1 MTGQPEIGTTE
12 RGTSS
17 RDPRRC
23 ETICPLLVL
32 FIAAGFLVV
41 SAVLTSCHSQPARTA
56 GKRVLVLGIDGLDPL
71 IAERLMR
78 RGELPNFTV
87 LKERGDFKRLASSI
101 PPLSPVAWSNFI
113 TGTDP
118 GSHGIFDFIHRDP
131 ALLEPYLSTS
141 RAEGPS
147 RTIRL
152 GGWIF
157 PLTGG
162 KVELLRRG
170 KAFWEIL
177 AARGIP
183 ATINGIPAN
192 FPPVGS
198 AARSLSGMGTPDIQG
213 TYGTFSFFTDAP
225 PEDAEDLSGGQL
237 FPVVAV
243 DHRVEAALDGP
254 ANTFREGGGTARVD
268 FVVSIDPEHPVAKI
282 VIQDE
287 EIILNQGE
295 WSDWVRVEFP
305 LIPFLKSVTG
315 ICRFYLKEAHPH
327 FKLYVT
333 PINLDPRAP
342 ALPISTPS
350 SYAREL
356 AGAIGPFYTQGMP
369 EDTKALNGRI
379 LDEREFLAQTR
390 SVLTERLAMLDYELK
405 RFHAGVL
412 FFYLSSPDPIQHM
425 FWGPMDSDH
434 PAHDRTAGV
443 LYGGTIKAVYQ
454 EMDRILGR
462 ALTEVDDRTTLIV
475 MSDHGFAP
483 FYRYFNLNTWLKDNG
498 YLALMA
504 GAEREES
511 SLFQNVDWQRT
522 RAYGLGLNALYLNLQ
537 GRERMGVVPPHERT
551 TLRDEIALRLL
562 KIRDPATRRHV
573 VSRVYKSSEVYS
585 GPYVE
590 SAPDLI
596 VGYNRGYRASSKTAL
611 GKIPGELFGD
621 NREKWSGDHAMAAEL
636 VPGVLF
642 SNKKVKVPD
651 PTLPDLTV
659 TILAEFGIQPE
670 EGMRGRPIF

>member
-1 MTGQPEIGTTE
+1 VTRQPKPGMTDRGVFLRDQTRRETLCDLPFLIIVIGA
-12 RGTSS
+12 
-17 RDPRRC
+17 
-23 ETICPLLVL
+23 L
-32 FIAAGFLVV
+32 AAFFTL
-41 SAVLTSCHSQPARTA
+41 SSCHSRPAQTT
-56 GKRVLVLGIDGLDPL
+56 GKRVLVLGMDGLDPL

-78 RGELPNFTV
+78 EGELPNFTV
-87 LKERGDFKRLASSI
+87 LKERGDFRRLASSI
-101 PPLSPVAWSNFI
+101 PPLSPVAWSSFI

-118 GSHGIFDFIHRDP
+118 GGHGIFDFIHRDP
-131 ALLEPYLSTS
+131 ATLAPYLSTS
-141 RAEGPS
+141 RAEGAS
-147 RTIRL
+147 RTIKL
-152 GGWIF
+152 GRWMF

-162 KVELLRRG
+162 RVELLRRG

-177 AARGIP
+177 AAKGIP
-183 ATINGIPAN
+183 ATVNGIPAN

-213 TYGTFSFFTDAP
+213 TYGTFSFFTDSP

-243 DHRVEAALDGP
+243 DYQVEAALEGP
-254 ANTFREGGGTARVD
+254 VNTFREGGGTSKVEFA
-268 FVVSIDPEHPVAKI
+268 VSIDPEHHVAKI
-282 VIQDE
+282 VIQGE
-287 EIILNQGE
+287 EILLNEGE

-315 ICRFYLKEAHPH
+315 ICRFYLKEVHPQ

-333 PINLDPRAP
+333 PINLDPQAP
-342 ALPISTPS
+342 ALPISAPP
-350 SYAREL
+350 SYAKEL
-356 AGAIGPFYTQGMP
+356 VRAIGPFYTQGMP

-379 LDEREFLAQTR
+379 LDEPEFLAQAR
-390 SVLTERLAMLDYELK
+390 SVLRERLAMLEYELK

-412 FFYLSSPDPIQHM
+412 FFYISSPDPIQHM
-425 FWGPMDSDH
+425 FWGPMDTDH
-434 PAHDRTAGV
+434 PAHDRAAGV

-454 EMDRILGR
+454 EMDRIVGR
-462 ALTEVDDRTTLIV
+462 VLAEVDDRTTLIV

-498 YLALMA
+498 YLVLMA
-504 GAEREES
+504 TAEQGERS
-511 SLFQNVDWQRT
+511 PFQDVDWQRT
-522 RAYGLGLNALYLNLQ
+522 QAYGLGLNALYLNLQ
-537 GRERMGVVPPHERT
+537 GREPMGSVPPGEKAR
-551 TLRDEIALRLL
+551 LLDEIALRLL
-562 KIRDPATRRHV
+562 RVRDPVTHRHA
-573 VSRVYKSSEVYS
+573 VSRVYKASEVYS

-611 GKIPGELFGD
+611 GEIPAGLFGD
-621 NREKWSGDHAMAAEL
+621 NKEKWSGDHAMAAEL

-651 PTLPDLTV
+651 PALPDLAV
-659 TILAEFGIQPE
+659 TILAEFGIQPA